1 VVEVLSSIV
10 VAVLLTQGRDQTCR
24 VASVG
29 RGLAI
34 ADLSPQVLAALTAA
48 ATEEEVVVDLV
59 VGGRL
64 GAVEHGGRCALQA
77 DDNRRVLRV
86 GEDVPSQSVR
96 LPPKVFCVIEASTH
110 VFPLACV
117 GL

>member
-48 ATEEEVVVDLV
+48 AAEEEVVVDLV
-59 VGGRL
+59 VCSRL
-64 GAVEHGGRCALQA
+64 GTVEHGWRCTL
-77 DDNRRVLRV
+77 
-86 GEDVPSQSVR
+86 
-96 LPPKVFCVIEASTH
+96 
-110 VFPLACV
+110 
-117 GL
+117 